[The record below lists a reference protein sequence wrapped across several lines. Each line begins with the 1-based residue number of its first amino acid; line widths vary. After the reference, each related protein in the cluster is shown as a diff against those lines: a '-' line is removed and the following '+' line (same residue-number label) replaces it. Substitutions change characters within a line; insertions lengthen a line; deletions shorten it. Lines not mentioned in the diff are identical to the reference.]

1 MQEQDFIKNQPE
13 FVEMEMTVSEI
24 EIKANEEVKEVE
36 VVDLQEAT
44 H

>member
-1 MQEQDFIKNQPE
+1 
-13 FVEMEMTVSEI
+13 MEMTVSEI